1 MSNNHIIPSSFRRKR
16 IFRLLLTLL
25 TLFLTGIFLVSSFA
39 NGLPGTAAC
48 LKQMSVFSV
57 ISLLIAFIG
66 MCLPEGAFKRLP
78 WLYIPAAWIALLL
91 LFILGKQVNGATSWF
106 RFMGLSIQP
115 SEFAKPA
122 FILLLAYAFSM
133 QPPDNELV
141 TRIRPYA
148 ILLLGGVFICPIV
161 LQPDLGTA
169 CVFAV
174 TLLIVFVSCIRIT
187 YPMAGILAAL
197 LCGGMAVIH
206 KFPHAMKRLAM
217 YQDALLLRPN
227 IETAFHNYKLQE
239 SVIKGGW
246 FGSGFWPCT
255 GSVNPPLSY
264 SDSFFAATVELLGVI
279 SSIPFI
285 FIYLAW
291 FLHCA
296 ASANRTTSMTNRVIY
311 LAAGSM
317 VTTQAF
323 IHIGVNLGLLP
334 ITGLSMPLLG
344 TGGSAF
350 IAFTII
356 VTMVER
362 LSMQEDG
369 KLLPAEDFSPSPSL
383 ENA

>member
-1 MSNNHIIPSSFRRKR
+1 MAFPSSKR
-16 IFRLLLTLL
+16 TLDVPSAL
-25 TLFLTGIFLVSSFA
+25 AFSSQRFFVKSA
-39 NGLPGTAAC
+39 LYAPD
-48 LKQMSVFSV
+48 Q
-57 ISLLIAFIG
+57 ISQPTIVAFG
-66 MCLPEGAFKRLP
+66 
-78 WLYIPAAWIALLL
+78 
-91 LFILGKQVNGATSWF
+91 F
-106 RFMGLSIQP
+106 RFAQAMVSAPLPQP
-115 SEFAKPA
+115 TSRPVPPSGIVTYFAVP
-122 FILLLAYAFSM
+122 SM
-133 QPPDNELV
+133 
-141 TRIRPYA
+141 I
-148 ILLLGGVFICPIV
+148 
-161 LQPDLGTA
+161 
-169 CVFAV
+169 VFAS
-174 TLLIVFVSCIRIT
+174 FIRIT

-197 LCGGMAVIH
+197 PCCGMIIVH
-206 KFPHAMKRLAM
+206 KFPHAMRRLAM
-217 YQDALLLRPN
+217 YQDALLLRPD

-296 ASANRTTSMTNRVIY
+296 SLAHRTTSMTNRVIY

-356 VTMVER
+356 ITMVER

-369 KLLPAEDFSPSPSL
+369 KLPPENSSFYKRYL
-383 ENA
+383 ENRVQRLYWFMVRKSRAANGRGVRTAGRRVKQGGNHGQHLQTL

>member
-1 MSNNHIIPSSFRRKR
+1 MSSDHIPNSFRRKR
-16 IFRLLLTLL
+16 MMRLVLTLL
-25 TLFLTGIFLVSSFA
+25 TLFMTGIFLVSSFA
-39 NGLPGTAAC
+39 NGLPGTSYHI
-48 LKQMSVFSV
+48 KQMAIYSI
-57 ISLLIAFIG
+57 ISLVIAAIG
-66 MCLPEGAFKRLP
+66 MVMPEGAFRRLP
-78 WLYIPAAWIALLL
+78 RFYIIAAWLALLL
-91 LFILGKQVNGATSWF
+91 LFFVGKEVNGAISWF
-106 RFMGLSIQP
+106 RFRGISIQP

-122 FILLLAYAFSM
+122 FILMLGYAFSK
-133 QPPDNELV
+133 QLPEGKLLE
-141 TRIRPYA
+141 RIRPYA
-148 ILLLGGVFICPIV
+148 ILLLGGVFILPIIM
-161 LQPDLGTA
+161 QPDFGTA
-169 CVFAV
+169 CVFTI
-174 TLLIVFVSCIRIT
+174 TLLIVFFCCVRLT
-187 YPMAGILAAL
+187 YPMAGIMIAL
-197 LCGGMAVIH
+197 LGSGMAIIH
-206 KFPHAMKRLAM
+206 RFPHALRRLSM
-217 YQDALLLRPN
+217 YKDALLLHPD
-227 IETAFHNYKLQE
+227 IENAFHNYKLQE

-264 SDSFFAATVELLGVI
+264 SDSFFAATVELLGVL

-291 FLHCA
+291 FLHCGELA
-296 ASANRTTSMTNRVIY
+296 HRTTSLTNRIIY
-311 LAAGSM
+311 LAAGAM

-350 IAFTII
+350 LSFTII

-369 KLLPAEDFSPSPSL
+369 KLLPEEDFSPSPSL

>member
-1 MSNNHIIPSSFRRKR
+1 M
-16 IFRLLLTLL
+16 FRLLLTLL
-25 TLFLTGIFLVSSFA
+25 TLFMTGIFLVSSFA
-39 NGLPGTAAC
+39 NGLPGTTAC
-48 LKQMSVFSV
+48 IKQMTVFSI
-57 ISLLIAFIG
+57 ISLFIALIG
-66 MCLPEGAFKRLP
+66 MSMPEGAFKRLP
-78 WLYIPAAWIALLL
+78 LLYVPAAWIALLL
-91 LFILGKQVNGATSWF
+91 LFLLGKQVNGATSWF

-122 FILLLAYAFSM
+122 FILLLAYSFSM
-133 QPPDNELV
+133 RPPANELA
-141 TRIRPYA
+141 TRSRPYA
-148 ILLLGGVFICPIV
+148 ILLLSGVFIFPII

-174 TLLIVFVSCIRIT
+174 TLLIVFASFIRIT

-197 LCGGMAVIH
+197 PCCGMIIIH
-206 KFPHAMKRLAM
+206 KFPHAMRRLAM
-217 YQDALLLRPN
+217 YQDALLLHPN

-296 ASANRTTSMTNRVIY
+296 SLAHRTTSMTNRVIY

-356 VTMVER
+356 ITMVER

-369 KLLPAEDFSPSPSL
+369 KLLPAEEFSPSPSL

>member
-1 MSNNHIIPSSFRRKR
+1 ML
-16 IFRLLLTLL
+16 RLLLTLL
-25 TLFLTGIFLVSSFA
+25 VLFMTGIFLVSSFA
-39 NGLPGTAAC
+39 NGLPGMAAC
-48 LKQMSVFSV
+48 IRQMAIFSA
-57 ISLLIAFIG
+57 ISLFIAFIG
-66 MCLPEGAFKRLP
+66 MIMPKDSFKRLP
-78 WLYIPAAWIALLL
+78 CLFIPAAWIALLL
-91 LFILGKQVNGATSWF
+91 LFLLGKQVNGAISWF

-122 FILLLAYAFSM
+122 FILLLAYAFTM
-133 QPPDNELV
+133 QLPEGKIVARLH
-141 TRIRPYA
+141 PYA
-148 ILLLGGVFICPIV
+148 ILLLGGIFICPIV

-169 CVFAV
+169 CVFTV
-174 TLLIVFVSCIRIT
+174 TLLIVFASCIRLT
-187 YPMAGILAAL
+187 YPMAGILVAL
-197 LCGGMAVIH
+197 LGGSMAVIH
-206 KFPHAMKRLAM
+206 RFPHAMRRLSM
-217 YQDALLLRPN
+217 YQDALFLHPD

-279 SSIPFI
+279 STLPFI

-296 ASANRTTSMTNRVIY
+296 TLAHRATSMANRVIY

-317 VTTQAF
+317 VTTQSF

-362 LSMQEDG
+362 LSMLEDE
-369 KLLPAEDFSPSPSL
+369 KRLDESDFSSSPSL

>member
-1 MSNNHIIPSSFRRKR
+1 MSSEHIFNSFRRKR
-16 IFRLLLTLL
+16 MMRLLLTLL
-25 TLFLTGIFLVSSFA
+25 ALFLTGIFLVSSFA
-39 NGLPGTAAC
+39 NGLPGTTAC
-48 LKQMSVFSV
+48 IRQMAVFSA
-57 ISLLIAFIG
+57 ISLFIAFIG
-66 MCLPEGAFKRLP
+66 MRMPEGAFQRLP
-78 WLYIPAAWIALLL
+78 WLYIPAAWLALLL
-91 LFILGKQVNGATSWF
+91 LFLLGKEVNGAVSWF

-122 FILLLAYAFSM
+122 FILLLAYAFSAQSPANNLM
-133 QPPDNELV
+133 AWL
-141 TRIRPYA
+141 RPYA
-148 ILLLGGVFICPIV
+148 ILLLGGIFICPII

-169 CVFAV
+169 CVFTV
-174 TLLIVFVSCIRIT
+174 TLLIVFASCIQIT
-187 YPMAGILAAL
+187 YPMAGILVAL
-197 LCGGMAVIH
+197 FGSGMAVIYNY
-206 KFPHAMKRLAM
+206 PHAMRRLAM
-217 YQDALLLRPN
+217 YKDALLLRPD

-239 SVIKGGW
+239 SIIKGGW

-296 ASANRTTSMTNRVIY
+296 ALANRTTSMANRVIY

-350 IAFTII
+350 LSFTII

-362 LSMQEDG
+362 LSMLEDE
-369 KLLPAEDFSPSPSL
+369 KRLDKNEISSSPSL

>member
-1 MSNNHIIPSSFRRKR
+1 M
-16 IFRLLLTLL
+16 FRLLLTLL
-25 TLFLTGIFLVSSFA
+25 VLFMTGIFLVSSFA
-39 NGLPGTAAC
+39 NGLPGTAWHI
-48 LKQMSVFSV
+48 KQMAFYSA
-57 ISLLIAFIG
+57 ISLLIATIG
-66 MCLPEGAFKRLP
+66 MCLPEGAFSRLP
-78 WLYIPAAWIALLL
+78 LFYIITSWVALLL
-91 LFILGKQVNGATSWF
+91 LFLVGKQVNGATSWF
-106 RFMGLSIQP
+106 RFMGISIQP

-122 FILLLAYAFSM
+122 FILMLAYAFSKQLPENKLM
-133 QPPDNELV
+133 A
-141 TRIRPYA
+141 RIRPYT
-148 ILLLGGVFICPIV
+148 ILLLGGIFIMPII

-169 CVFAV
+169 CVFTV
-174 TLLIVFVSCIRIT
+174 TLLIVFFCCIRLT
-187 YPMAGILAAL
+187 YPMAGIMIAL
-197 LCGGMAVIH
+197 IGGCMALIH
-206 KFPHAMKRLAM
+206 RFPHAMRRIATYK
-217 YQDALLLRPN
+217 DALLLHPN

-255 GSVNPPLSY
+255 GAVSPPLSY

-291 FLHCA
+291 FYHCCELA
-296 ASANRTTSMTNRVIY
+296 HRTTSMTNRIIY
-311 LAAGSM
+311 LAAGAMFTS
-317 VTTQAF
+317 QAF

-350 IAFTII
+350 LSFTII

-362 LSMQEDG
+362 LSMQEDA

>member
-1 MSNNHIIPSSFRRKR
+1 
-16 IFRLLLTLL
+16 
-25 TLFLTGIFLVSSFA
+25 
-39 NGLPGTAAC
+39 
-48 LKQMSVFSV
+48 
-57 ISLLIAFIG
+57 
-66 MCLPEGAFKRLP
+66 
-78 WLYIPAAWIALLL
+78 
-91 LFILGKQVNGATSWF
+91 
-106 RFMGLSIQP
+106 MGLSIQP

-122 FILLLAYAFSM
+122 FILLLAYAFTM
-133 QPPDNELV
+133 QLPKGKIVARL
-141 TRIRPYA
+141 RPYA
-148 ILLLGGVFICPIV
+148 ILLLGGIFICPIV

-169 CVFAV
+169 CVFIV
-174 TLLIVFVSCIRIT
+174 TLLIVFVSCIRLT
-187 YPMAGILAAL
+187 YPMGGILVAL
-197 LCGGMAVIH
+197 LGGGMAVIH
-206 KFPHAMKRLAM
+206 RFPHAMRRLSM
-217 YQDALLLRPN
+217 YQDALFLHPD

-279 SSIPFI
+279 STIPFI

-296 ASANRTTSMTNRVIY
+296 ALANRATSMANRVIY

-362 LSMQEDG
+362 LSMLEDE
-369 KLLPAEDFSPSPSL
+369 KRLDESDFSSSPSL

>member
-1 MSNNHIIPSSFRRKR
+1 ML
-16 IFRLLLTLL
+16 RLLLTLL
-25 TLFLTGIFLVSSFA
+25 VLFMTGIFLVSSFA
-39 NGLPGTAAC
+39 NGLPGMTAC
-48 LKQMSVFSV
+48 IRQMAIYSA
-57 ISLLIAFIG
+57 ISLFIAFIG
-66 MCLPEGAFKRLP
+66 MCMPEGSFKRLP
-78 WLYIPAAWIALLL
+78 WLFIPASWIALLL
-91 LFILGKQVNGATSWF
+91 LFLLGKQVNGAISWF

-122 FILLLAYAFSM
+122 FILLLAYVFTM
-133 QPPDNELV
+133 QPPEGKVVARL
-141 TRIRPYA
+141 RPYA
-148 ILLLGGVFICPIV
+148 ILLLGGIFICPIV

-169 CVFAV
+169 CVFIV
-174 TLLIVFVSCIRIT
+174 TLLIVFASCIRLT
-187 YPMAGILAAL
+187 YPMGGILIAL
-197 LCGGMAVIH
+197 LGGGMAVIH
-206 KFPHAMKRLAM
+206 RFPHAMRRLSM
-217 YQDALLLRPN
+217 YQDALFLHPD

-279 SSIPFI
+279 STIPFI

-296 ASANRTTSMTNRVIY
+296 TLANRATSMPNRVIY
-311 LAAGSM
+311 LAAGLM

-362 LSMQEDG
+362 LSMLEDE
-369 KLLPAEDFSPSPSL
+369 KRLDESDFSPSPSL

>member
-1 MSNNHIIPSSFRRKR
+1 M
-16 IFRLLLTLL
+16 FRLLLTLL
-25 TLFLTGIFLVSSFA
+25 TLFMTGIFLVSSFA
-39 NGLPGTAAC
+39 NGLPGTTAC
-48 LKQMSVFSV
+48 IKQMTVFSI
-57 ISLLIAFIG
+57 ISLFIALIG
-66 MCLPEGAFKRLP
+66 MSMPEGAFKRLP
-78 WLYIPAAWIALLL
+78 LLYIPAAWIALLL
-91 LFILGKQVNGATSWF
+91 LFLLGKQVNGATSWF

-122 FILLLAYAFSM
+122 FILLLAYAFTM
-133 QPPDNELV
+133 RPPTNGLA

-148 ILLLGGVFICPIV
+148 ILLLGGVFIFPII

-174 TLLIVFVSCIRIT
+174 TLLIVFASFIRIT

-197 LCGGMAVIH
+197 PCCGMIIVH
-206 KFPHAMKRLAM
+206 KFPHAMRRLAM
-217 YQDALLLRPN
+217 YQDALLLHPD

-264 SDSFFAATVELLGVI
+264 SDSFFAATVALLGVI

-296 ASANRTTSMTNRVIY
+296 SLAHRTTSMTNRVIY

-350 IAFTII
+350 IAFTVII
-356 VTMVER
+356 TMVER

>member
-1 MSNNHIIPSSFRRKR
+1 M
-16 IFRLLLTLL
+16 FRLLLTLL
-25 TLFLTGIFLVSSFA
+25 VLFMTGIFLVSSFA
-39 NGLPGTAAC
+39 NGLPGMTAC
-48 LKQMSVFSV
+48 IKQMAIFSA
-57 ISLLIAFIG
+57 ISLFIAFIG
-66 MCLPEGAFKRLP
+66 MRMPEGAFKRLP
-78 WLYIPAAWIALLL
+78 LFYIPAVWLALLL
-91 LFILGKQVNGATSWF
+91 LFLLGKEVNGAVSWF

-122 FILLLAYAFSM
+122 FILLLAYAFTM
-133 QPPDNELV
+133 QLPKGKIVAHL
-141 TRIRPYA
+141 RPYA
-148 ILLLGGVFICPIV
+148 ILLLGGIFICPIV

-169 CVFAV
+169 CVFAI
-174 TLLIVFVSCIRIT
+174 TLLIVFASCIRFT
-187 YPMAGILAAL
+187 YPMAGILIAML
-197 LCGGMAVIH
+197 GGAITVIH
-206 KFPHAMKRLAM
+206 RFPHAMRRLAM
-217 YQDALLLRPN
+217 YQDALLLRPD
-227 IETAFHNYKLQE
+227 IKTAFHNYKLQE
-239 SVIKGGW
+239 SIIKGGW

-279 SSIPFI
+279 GSIPFI

-296 ASANRTTSMTNRVIY
+296 ALAHRTTSMANRVIY

-356 VTMVER
+356 ITMVER
-362 LSMQEDG
+362 LSMLEDE
-369 KLLPAEDFSPSPSL
+369 KRLDETDFSPSPSL